1 MKFSVNDFPSK
12 YDEIRRKLRI
22 WSHLLEKS
30 LIESFIFCAVSRFA
44 MPTFHPTWHIINTF
58 KIRCYLILS
67 WPSYKYLKNFKKYYQ
82 KLLLLNLALFL
93 GNCFAC
99 ILYLRIVEILFAPLL
114 YLLHQA
120 SRVFQITL
128 REFGNPPGGGG
139 NRKLCWGGFFLSAV
153 GNLRR
158 SELDHMNLLQS

>member
-30 LIESFIFCAVSRFA
+30 LIESFIFCAVPRFA

-58 KIRCYLILS
+58 KILCYLILS

-82 KLLLLNLALFL
+82 KLLLVNLALFL

-99 ILYLRIVEILFAPLL
+99 ILYPRIVEILFAPLL

-128 REFGNPPGGGG
+128 REFGNSLGGGG

>member
-128 REFGNPPGGGG
+128 REFGNPPAGGG

>member
-128 REFGNPPGGGG
+128 REFGNSPGGGG

>member
-22 WSHLLEKS
+22 WSHLLENS
-30 LIESFIFCAVSRFA
+30 LIESFIFCAVPRFA
-44 MPTFHPTWHIINTF
+44 MPTFHPTSHIINTF
-58 KIRCYLILS
+58 KIRCYLILF
-67 WPSYKYLKNFKKYYQ
+67 WPSYKYLTNFKKYYQ
-82 KLLLLNLALFL
+82 KLLLVNLALLL
-93 GNCFAC
+93 GNCFAY

-120 SRVFQITL
+120 GRVFQITL

>member
-30 LIESFIFCAVSRFA
+30 LIESFIFCAVPRFA

-58 KIRCYLILS
+58 KILCYLILS

-82 KLLLLNLALFL
+82 KLLLVNLALFL

-153 GNLRR
+153 ENLRR

>member
-30 LIESFIFCAVSRFA
+30 LIESFIFCAVPRFA
-44 MPTFHPTWHIINTF
+44 MPTFHPTSHIINTF
-58 KIRCYLILS
+58 KIRCYLILF
-67 WPSYKYLKNFKKYYQ
+67 WPSYKYLTNFKKYYQ
-82 KLLLLNLALFL
+82 KLLLVNLALLL
-93 GNCFAC
+93 GNCFAY

-120 SRVFQITL
+120 GRVFQITL

-139 NRKLCWGGFFLSAV
+139 NRKLC
-153 GNLRR
+153 
-158 SELDHMNLLQS
+158 